1 MLSHVHLSTLLSL
14 NPHSPCLARAFNV
27 LSKSLFSDYMDIITS
42 TTNPT
47 IKAIR
52 SLKDKKTRYGSG
64 LFVVE
69 GGNIVKDMP
78 SSAEVKYLVV
88 EQSKSEQ
95 FSEIIAKYDCQTLLV
110 GDKVMACL
118 SETVTPCGI
127 LAVVKVPTPRPIGG
141 GNIVVM
147 DGVADPGNMGTIIRS
162 CVACGIEDVVAVDC
176 ADHLSGK
183 VVRSSM
189 GGVLKCN
196 IVPCTRERVGELLEG
211 KQVLVLDMNGKS
223 IFDVQIDRPKPWAL
237 VVGNEAHGISDT
249 MRDRADQIISLP
261 MKGDMESL
269 NAGVSLSVGLF
280 ELVFN
285 R

>member
-1 MLSHVHLSTLLSL
+1 ME
-14 NPHSPCLARAFNV
+14 
-27 LSKSLFSDYMDIITS
+27 IITS

-47 IKAIR
+47 IKAIK
-52 SLKDKKTRYGSG
+52 SLKDKKTRYVSG

-69 GGNIVKDMP
+69 GSNIVKDLP

-88 EQSKSEQ
+88 DESKREQ
-95 FSEIIAKYDCQTLLV
+95 FATLIDKYSRQTILVSE
-110 GDKVMACL
+110 KVMATL

-127 LAVVKVPTPRPIGG
+127 LAVVKVPTPSPIGG

-162 CVACGIEDVVAVDC
+162 CVACGIEDVVAIDC

-196 IVPCTRERVGELLEG
+196 IVPCAREGACELLRG

-223 IFDVQIDRPKPWAL
+223 IFDMQIDRAKPWAL

-249 MRDRADQIISLP
+249 MRRRADQIISLP

>member
-1 MLSHVHLSTLLSL
+1 
-14 NPHSPCLARAFNV
+14 
-27 LSKSLFSDYMDIITS
+27 MDIITS

-47 IKAIR
+47 IKAIK
-52 SLKDKKTRYGSG
+52 SLKDKKTRYVSG

-69 GGNIVKDMP
+69 GSNIVKDLP
-78 SSAEVKYLVV
+78 SSVEVKYLVV
-88 EQSKSEQ
+88 DESKREQ
-95 FSEIIAKYDCQTLLV
+95 FDTLIDKYSRQTILV
-110 GDKVMACL
+110 SSKVMASL

-127 LAVVKVPTPRPIGG
+127 LAVVKVPTPSPIGN

-147 DGVADPGNMGTIIRS
+147 DGVSDPGNMGTIIRS
-162 CVACGIEDVVAVDC
+162 CVACGIEDVVAIDC

-196 IVPCTRERVGELLEG
+196 IVPCTREKVGELLQE

-223 IFDVQIDRPKPWAL
+223 IFEVQIDESKPWTL
-237 VVGNEAHGISDT
+237 VVGNEAHGISET
-249 MRDRADQIISLP
+249 LRTRADQIISLP
-261 MKGDMESL
+261 MRGDMESL

>member
-1 MLSHVHLSTLLSL
+1 
-14 NPHSPCLARAFNV
+14 
-27 LSKSLFSDYMDIITS
+27 MDIITS

-47 IKAIR
+47 IKAIK
-52 SLKDKKTRYGSG
+52 SLKDKKTRYVSG

-69 GGNIVKDMP
+69 GSNIVKDLP
-78 SSAEVKYLVV
+78 SSVEVKYLVV
-88 EQSKSEQ
+88 DESKREQ
-95 FSEIIAKYDCQTLLV
+95 FASLIDKYVGQAILV
-110 GDKVMACL
+110 SSKVMATL

-127 LAVVKVPTPRPIGG
+127 LAVVKVPTARPIGG

-162 CVACGIEDVVAVDC
+162 SVACGIADVIAVDC
-176 ADHLSGK
+176 TDHLSGK

-196 IVPCTRERVGELLEG
+196 IVPCDREEVAELLQG

-223 IFDVQIDRPKPWAL
+223 IFDLQVDDSKPWAL
-237 VVGNEAHGISDT
+237 VVGNEAHGISET
-249 MRDRADQIISLP
+249 LRNRADQIVSLP

>member
-1 MLSHVHLSTLLSL
+1 
-14 NPHSPCLARAFNV
+14 
-27 LSKSLFSDYMDIITS
+27 MDIITS
-42 TTNPT
+42 TANPA
-47 IKAIR
+47 IKAIK
-52 SLKDKKTRYGSG
+52 SLKDKKTRYVSG

-69 GGNIVKDMP
+69 GSNIVKDLP
-78 SSAEVKYLVV
+78 TSVEIEYLVV
-88 EQSKSEQ
+88 EQSKCEQ
-95 FSEIIAKYDCQTLLV
+95 FSEIISKYDCKTLLV
-110 GDKVMACL
+110 GDKVMATL

-127 LAVVKVPTPRPIGG
+127 LAVVKVPTPRPIGD

-162 CVACGIEDVVAVDC
+162 CVACGIEDVIAIDC

-196 IVPCTRERVGELLEG
+196 IVPCTRENAGQLLVN

-223 IFDVQIDRPKPWAL
+223 IFEVQIDESKPWAL
-237 VVGNEAHGISDT
+237 VVGNEAHGISEA
-249 MRDRADQIISLP
+249 MRNRADQVISLP